1 MKILIVLILLV
12 IVGSLGTAL
21 VYLVKDRTRSPRT
34 VKALTVRISLSVG
47 LFILLL
53 LAYGVGLLRPHGLP
67 KVQPPLPQENQ
78 DQTEGLRQP

>member
-1 MKILIVLILLV
+1 VKVLRILLLLV

-34 VKALTVRISLSVG
+34 VKALTVRIGLSIG

-53 LAYGVGLLRPHGLP
+53 LAYRFGLLHPHGLP
-67 KVQPPLPQENQ
+67 KVQQGNQ
-78 DQTEGLRQP
+78 GQTEGLRQP